1 MKSRFGKFL
10 LNQGAIEQIFLDFL
24 NEQQNVSIE
33 MNKKAES
40 IHISSI
46 IRDDHEGIPISLGL
60 RHTGQ
65 GTLLFYCVLLVLF

>member
-24 NEQQNVSIE
+24 KEQQNVSIE

-40 IHISSI
+40 IHISS
-46 IRDDHEGIPISLGL
+46 DDNVGFPISLGV

-65 GTLLFYCVLLVLF
+65 GT